1 MSDRHITQKN
11 TYFLQFM
18 HSIPL
23 DKLED
28 ISVRADCRGKICRDN
43 FCFCCSH
50 VKFRSVRN
58 VLLPPLPSHVV
69 TSASSA
75 VVTYLSRIT
84 FPKPSLF
91 SKWILSSSCQA
102 QEHYSLL
109 PFEIQTGSKF
119 HREGFLV
126 CCWEKL
132 PPPTKTMKQRLV
144 NALSECSANVPNLRC
159 IQGLRMSESRR
170 ISKRLRT

>member
-28 ISVRADCRGKICRDN
+28 ISVRADSRGKICRDN
-43 FCFCCSH
+43 FCFCCSD
-50 VKFRSVRN
+50 VKYRSVRN
-58 VLLPPLPSHVV
+58 GLLPPLPSHVV
-69 TSASSA
+69 TSASNA

-91 SKWILSSSCQA
+91 SKWILSSCQA

-109 PFEIQTGSKF
+109 PFEIQMGSKSSPRRVPCLLLGEITPSPKD
-119 HREGFLV
+119 HEA
-126 CCWEKL
+126 
-132 PPPTKTMKQRLV
+132 KT
-144 NALSECSANVPNLRC
+144 SECPLRVLC
-159 IQGLRMSESRR
+159 
-170 ISKRLRT
+170 